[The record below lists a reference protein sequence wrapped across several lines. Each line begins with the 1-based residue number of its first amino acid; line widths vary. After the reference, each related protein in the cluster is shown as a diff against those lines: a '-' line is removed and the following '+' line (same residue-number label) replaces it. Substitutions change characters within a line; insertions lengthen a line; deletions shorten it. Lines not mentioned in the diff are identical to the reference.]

1 MKIKLKSLTL
11 ENYKKFIDPITFDFY
26 DRTKISGKNQEGKS
40 TLENAYM
47 EILTGKEVDG
57 TQPDGIRPHNTN
69 GEDRNRAD
77 VIREVVLDI
86 DGKETN
92 IRKITKQ
99 KWRKPHGQ
107 TEEVLD
113 GNAVSYEIDGFPY
126 APKKFEEYI
135 KGLVDPEILLMCS
148 NPNHFLSILKKST
161 ADARKVLEKL
171 SGFSL
176 EDFIA
181 SNSQYEAVQ
190 NLTKGHSV
198 EDTMK
203 KLRKQFNEQKKKL
216 TQKDTELKYEQTRDS
231 GVQIEIAD
239 LELAKGEWREKISYI
254 DRQEQALDEAVNAY
268 DAANSE
274 ILSMKSKL
282 NEIANSA
289 GAGLREQRTNLDQK
303 QEQALDEAVNAY
315 DAANSEIL
323 SMKSKLN
330 EIANSAGAGLREQ
343 RTNLDQKISELN
355 IQNKGYANDMKL
367 AEIDLQHAH
376 MGIERHKKEL
386 EKARTDYSAASQKT
400 FDETK
405 LHEIEAEQFDE
416 DSLICPGCGQVR
428 PEAQR
433 ANLRE
438 TFEQSKARRIAEQKK
453 AKEVF
458 NAELSKMLDGIIEIG
473 NKAADDLKVAQEAKK
488 EAEKKIAEVRKQ
500 ILETSAEIEKLCGEL
515 EKIPKEVDLSGNAK
529 YQELSEQIKKK
540 EFALSAMNN
549 GSMKRMELRQQ
560 RNQYMDEISKLD
572 AQIQKSNADAEQKE
586 RKLTEL
592 KEEFDKQKQAVADIE
607 RQIDV
612 ISQFSIEKNAALADK
627 INPFMN
633 GFKFNFLTYTLEN
646 NPVECCQI
654 IRNGTEYSNLN
665 YSDRLLVET
674 AMIRGFQKMNNLDLL
689 IWIDNSESINDE
701 RLPELD
707 TQMIVLKVTDN
718 ELKVEEMK

>member
-1 MKIKLKSLTL
+1 MNIKLKSLTL
-11 ENYKKFIDPITFDFY
+11 ENYKKFIGQETFRFY
-26 DRTKISGKNQEGKS
+26 DRTMISGKNKEGKS

-57 TQPDGIRPHNTN
+57 TQPDGIRPCGT
-69 GEDRNRAD
+69 DSKDLNRAD

-86 DGKETN
+86 DGKETT

-113 GNAVSYEIDGFPY
+113 GNTVSYEIDGFPY
-126 APKKFEEYI
+126 APKKFEEYM
-135 KGLVDPEILLMCS
+135 KELADPEILLMCS
-148 NPNHFLSILKKST
+148 NPNPFLSTLKKST

-176 EDFIA
+176 EEFLA
-181 SNSQYEAVQ
+181 KNPQYAEVQ
-190 NLTKGHSV
+190 DLTKGHSV

-203 KLRKQFNEQKKKL
+203 KLRKQLTDQKKKL
-216 TQKDTELKYEQTRDS
+216 DQKSTELKYEQTRDF
-231 GVQIEIAD
+231 GVQIETSD
-239 LELAKGEWREKISYI
+239 LELAKGEWREKIAEV
-254 DRQEQALDEAVNAY
+254 DRKEQALDEAVKAY
-268 DAANSE
+268 DSANSE
-274 ILSMKSKL
+274 ILSLKSKL
-282 NEIANSA
+282 NEIANNA
-289 GAGLREQRTNLDQK
+289 GAGLREQR
-303 QEQALDEAVNAY
+303 A
-315 DAANSEIL
+315 
-323 SMKSKLN
+323 
-330 EIANSAGAGLREQ
+330 
-343 RTNLDQKISELN
+343 NLDQKISDLN
-355 IQNKGYANDMKL
+355 IQNRGYANNMKL
-367 AEIDLQHAH
+367 AELDLQHSH
-376 MGIERHKKEL
+376 MGIERHKAEL
-386 EKARTDYSAASQKT
+386 KKARKDYSAASQKT

-405 LHEIEAEQFDE
+405 LREITAEQFNE
-416 DSLICPGCGQVR
+416 DSLICPECGQIR
-428 PEAQR
+428 PEMQR
-433 ANLRE
+433 INLRE
-438 TFEQSKARRIAEQKK
+438 TFEQSKARRIAEQEK
-453 AKEVF
+453 AREVF
-458 NAELSKMLDGIIEIG
+458 NAELSKMLDSITEIG

-515 EKIPKEVDLSGNAK
+515 EKIPKEVDLSGNVE

-540 EFALSAMNN
+540 EFALSAMDN

-586 RKLTEL
+586 RKLAEL

-718 ELKVEEMK
+718 ELKVEPF